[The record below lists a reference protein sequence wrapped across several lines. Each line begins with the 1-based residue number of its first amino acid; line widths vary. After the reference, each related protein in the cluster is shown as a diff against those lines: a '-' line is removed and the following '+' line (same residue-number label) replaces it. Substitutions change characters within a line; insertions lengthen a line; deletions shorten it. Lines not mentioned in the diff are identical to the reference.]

1 MIDNGSNYR
10 AGTMA
15 AIPAVQE
22 WADLA
27 CPVDRREQDSQ
38 SARCSSAHT
47 TTYCGPSGPPGVMP
61 VLAREIRH

>member
-1 MIDNGSNYR
+1 MV
-10 AGTMA
+10 